1 MIKILAETKGAFQ
14 LNDMAH
20 HAGQRLRSH
29 RPGVVENTHFIQ
41 DRIGRGQI
49 RVISELKPEATDSDF
64 VGYVKESDGDMQLAI
79 DAFLA
84 EFGAEAAEQPTAGKK
99 KRVGKSKT
107 EGGETPSTDAE

>member
-1 MIKILAETKGAFQ
+1 MIKLLAETKGAFQ

-20 HAGQRLRSH
+20 HAGQRIRSH

-49 RVISELKPEATDSDF
+49 HVIAELKDTATDADF
-64 VGYVKESDGDMQLAI
+64 VGYVKESEGDMQLAI

-84 EFGAEAAEQPTAGKK
+84 EFGTEVAEQPSGGKK
-99 KRVGKSKT
+99 KRAGKPKT
-107 EGGETPSTDAE
+107 EEIPSQDAE